1 MAKTARHVIPNLKGG
16 WSVRKTGASRAT
28 RVFDTQA
35 DAVKFG
41 QKVARQER
49 TELYVHRNDGTIR
62 TKDTYGSDP
71 HPPRDRR

>member
-1 MAKTARHVIPNLKGG
+1 MTKARHVTPNPKGG

-28 RVFDTQA
+28 RVFETQA

-41 QKVARQER
+41 QTVARQER
-49 TELYVHRNDGTIR
+49 TELYVHRSDGTIR

-71 HPPRDRR
+71 RPPKHR

>member
-1 MAKTARHVIPNLKGG
+1 MSKARHVTPNPNGG

-28 RVFDTQA
+28 RVFETQA

-41 QKVARQER
+41 QRVAKQER
-49 TELYVHRNDGTIR
+49 TELYVHRSDGTIR

-71 HPPRDRR
+71 SPPRNRR